1 MENRRVKPMVEG
13 GILAAIAV
21 AMSLISLYVPIIGSF
36 MALILPLPII
46 VLVVRHGVRWGI
58 MSTIIAGV
66 LISMLISPLQAIS
79 IVVVCGFIGVVLG
92 YTYRKGYSAVRCL
105 TIGSVS
111 AIASIL
117 VVFAV
122 SLLVIN
128 VNPMNI
134 QMDMMQQAFE
144 ESLAVYRSSGMS
156 ETEIAEI
163 AGKFKTGLDTV
174 KQLVPVTVVLAGLF
188 ETYINFIVAGVVL
201 RRVGHMNIV
210 TMPPFKEW
218 KLPWGLVYIY
228 AFSLIGMYWGS
239 SHEIEVLLQ
248 VSMNFNMF
256 AGILSF
262 IQGLVILFYMADRYQ
277 LSNFLR
283 GIILI
288 LILTSGL
295 FQVVALIGLF
305 DIIFDYRKRFAL
317 KK

>member
-58 MSTIIAGV
+58 MSTVIAGV

-122 SLLVIN
+122 SLLFIN

-156 ETEIAEI
+156 ETEIADI
-163 AGKFKTGLDTV
+163 SGKFQAGLDTV

-239 SHEIEVLLQ
+239 SREIEVLLQ

-256 AGILSF
+256 ASILSF
-262 IQGLVILFYMADRYQ
+262 IQGLAILFYMADRYQ

-317 KK
+317 KE

>member
-79 IVVVCGFIGVVLG
+79 IVIVCGFIGVVLG
-92 YTYRKGYSAVRCL
+92 YTYRKGYSAVQCL

-122 SLLVIN
+122 SLLLIN
-128 VNPMNI
+128 VNPMKV
-134 QMDMMQQAFE
+134 QMDIMNQAFE
-144 ESLAVYRSSGMS
+144 ESLALYRSSGMS
-156 ETEIAEI
+156 ETEIADI
-163 AGKFKTGLDTV
+163 AGKFKAGLDTV

-201 RRVGHMNIV
+201 RRVGHTNIV

-239 SHEIEVLLQ
+239 SREIEVLLQ

-256 AGILSF
+256 ASILAF
-262 IQGLVILFYMADRYQ
+262 IQGLAILFYMADRYQ

-317 KK
+317 KE

>member
-1 MENRRVKPMVEG
+1 MENRKVKPMVEG

-21 AMSLISLYVPIIGSF
+21 AMSLISMYVPIIGSF

-46 VLVVRHGVRWGI
+46 VLVVRHGARWGI

-92 YTYRKGYSAVRCL
+92 YTYRKGYSAVKCL
-105 TIGSVS
+105 AIGSSS

-122 SLLVIN
+122 SLLLIN

-134 QMDMMQQAFE
+134 QMDIMKQAFE
-144 ESLAVYRSSGMS
+144 ESLSVYRSSGMS
-156 ETEIAEI
+156 EAELTEIAD
-163 AGKFKTGLDTV
+163 KFQTGLDTV
-174 KQLVPVTVVLAGLF
+174 RQLVPVTVVLAGLF

-201 RRVGHMNIV
+201 RRVGYTNMV
-210 TMPPFKEW
+210 KMPPFKEW

-239 SHEIEVLLQ
+239 SHEMEGLLQ

-256 AGILSF
+256 ASILAF
-262 IQGLVILFYMADRYQ
+262 IQGLALLFYTADRYQ

-288 LILTSGL
+288 LLLTSGL
-295 FQVVALIGLF
+295 FHVVALIGLF
-305 DIIFDYRKRFAL
+305 DIIFDYRKRFAI
-317 KK
+317 KE

>member
-21 AMSLISLYVPIIGSF
+21 AMSLISMYVPIIGSF

-122 SLLVIN
+122 SLLLIN

-156 ETEIAEI
+156 ETEIADI
-163 AGKFKTGLDTV
+163 AGKFQTGLDTV

-201 RRVGHMNIV
+201 RRVGHTNIV
-210 TMPPFKEW
+210 IMPPFKEW
-218 KLPWGLVYIY
+218 KLPWGIVYIY

-239 SHEIEVLLQ
+239 SHEIQVLLQ
-248 VSMNFNMF
+248 TSMNFNMF
-256 AGILSF
+256 ASILAF
-262 IQGLVILFYMADRYQ
+262 IQGLALLFYTADRYQ

-317 KK
+317 KE

>member
-58 MSTIIAGV
+58 MSTVIAGV

-111 AIASIL
+111 AIAAIL

-122 SLLVIN
+122 SFLFIN

-163 AGKFKTGLDTV
+163 SGKFKTGLDTV
-174 KQLVPVTVVLAGLF
+174 KQLVPVTVLLAGLF

-239 SHEIEVLLQ
+239 SREIEVLLQ

-256 AGILSF
+256 ATILSF

>member
-21 AMSLISLYVPIIGSF
+21 AMSLISMYVPIIGSF

-111 AIASIL
+111 AVASIL

-122 SLLVIN
+122 SLLLIN

-144 ESLAVYRSSGMS
+144 ESLAVYRGSGMS
-156 ETEIAEI
+156 ETEIADI
-163 AGKFKTGLDTV
+163 AGKFQTGLDTV

-201 RRVGHMNIV
+201 RRVGHTNIV
-210 TMPPFKEW
+210 IMPPFKEW
-218 KLPWGLVYIY
+218 KLPWGIVYIY

-239 SHEIEVLLQ
+239 SHEIQVLLQ
-248 VSMNFNMF
+248 TSMNFNMF
-256 AGILSF
+256 ASILAF
-262 IQGLVILFYMADRYQ
+262 IQGLALLFYTADRYQ

-317 KK
+317 KE

>member
-201 RRVGHMNIV
+201 RRVGLMNIV